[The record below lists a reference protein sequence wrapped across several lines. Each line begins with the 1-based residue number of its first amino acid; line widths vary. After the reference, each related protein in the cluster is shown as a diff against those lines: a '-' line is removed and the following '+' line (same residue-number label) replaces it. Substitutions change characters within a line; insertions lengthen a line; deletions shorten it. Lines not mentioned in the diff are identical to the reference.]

1 MDYIVVLE
9 RLIVGVIV
17 GGIVGY
23 EREFK
28 NSPAGFRTH
37 ILVCLGATII
47 SLITEYDTQKVMTIA
62 QNPMYSGLIKVDIAR
77 LGAQVISGVGFLGA
91 GTILRD
97 KGSVRGLTTAATLWT
112 VACLGLAVGRGLFAL
127 SLTGAFVVFI
137 ILSLFKKAD
146 KVIQKD
152 RKWRRRFK
160 RKEKEDEV
168 DECNNITKENEV
180 DADDNITEEKGNGE
194 VITLYEKEN

>member
-17 GGIVGY
+17 GGLVGY

-37 ILVCLGATII
+37 MLVCLGATII
-47 SLITEYDTQKVMTIA
+47 SLIAEYDLQKIMIIA
-62 QNPMYSGLIKVDIAR
+62 QNPMYAEVLKVDTAR

-112 VACLGLAVGRGLFAL
+112 VACLGLAVGRGLYAL
-127 SLTGAFVVFI
+127 SLTAALIIFI

-152 RKWRRRFK
+152 TKWKIGFRK
-160 RKEKEDEV
+160 KEKEDEV
-168 DECNNITKENEV
+168 DE
-180 DADDNITEEKGNGE
+180 DYNITEGKNIED
-194 VITLYEKEN
+194 VITLYEKVNEPISRE

>member
-17 GGIVGY
+17 GGLVGY

-47 SLITEYDTQKVMTIA
+47 SLITEYDIQKMMIIA
-62 QNPMYSGLIKVDIAR
+62 QNPMYAEVIKVDIAR

-97 KGSVRGLTTAATLWT
+97 KGSVRGLTTAATLWI
-112 VACLGLAVGRGLFAL
+112 VACLGLAVGRGLYAL
-127 SLTGAFVVFI
+127 SLTAALIIFI

-152 RKWRRRFK
+152 TKWRIGF
-160 RKEKEDEV
+160 RKKE
-168 DECNNITKENEV
+168 KENEV
-180 DADDNITEEKGNGE
+180 DEDYNITEGKNSED
-194 VITLYEKEN
+194 VITLYEKVNEPISRE

>member
-9 RLIVGVIV
+9 RLIVGVII
-17 GGIVGY
+17 GGLVGY

-47 SLITEYDTQKVMTIA
+47 SLIAEYDLQKIMIIA
-62 QNPMYSGLIKVDIAR
+62 QNPMYAEVLKVDTAR

-97 KGSVRGLTTAATLWT
+97 KGSVRGLTTAATLWI
-112 VACLGLAVGRGLFAL
+112 VACLGLAVGRGLYAL
-127 SLTGAFVVFI
+127 SLTSAVIIFI

-146 KVIQKD
+146 RVIQKET
-152 RKWRRRFK
+152 KWRIRFRK
-160 RKEKEDEV
+160 KEKEDEV
-168 DECNNITKENEV
+168 DE
-180 DADDNITEEKGNGE
+180 DYNITEGKNSED
-194 VITLYEKEN
+194 VITLYEKVNEGLSH

>member
-9 RLIVGVIV
+9 RLIVSVII
-17 GGIVGY
+17 GGLVGY

-47 SLITEYDTQKVMTIA
+47 SLITEYDIQKMMIIA
-62 QNPMYSGLIKVDIAR
+62 QNPAYSGFIKVDIAR

-127 SLTGAFVVFI
+127 ALTGAFIVFI
-137 ILSLFKKAD
+137 TLSLFKKAD
-146 KVIQKD
+146 KVIQKEK
-152 RKWRRRFK
+152 KWRIRFMK
-160 RKEKEDEV
+160 KEKEDEV
-168 DECNNITKENEV
+168 DE
-180 DADDNITEEKGNGE
+180 DYNITEGKNSED
-194 VITLYEKEN
+194 VITLYEKVNEPISRD

>member
-17 GGIVGY
+17 GGLVGY

-37 ILVCLGATII
+37 MLVCLGATII
-47 SLITEYDTQKVMTIA
+47 SLIAEYDLQKIMIIA
-62 QNPMYSGLIKVDIAR
+62 QNPMYAEVLKVDTSR

-112 VACLGLAVGRGLFAL
+112 VACLGLAVGRGLYAL
-127 SLTGAFVVFI
+127 SLTSALIIFI

-152 RKWRRRFK
+152 TKWKIGFRK
-160 RKEKEDEV
+160 KEKEDEV
-168 DECNNITKENEV
+168 DE
-180 DADDNITEEKGNGE
+180 DYNITEGKNSED
-194 VITLYEKEN
+194 VITLYEKVNEPISRE

>member
-1 MDYIVVLE
+1 MDYIVMLQ

-17 GGIVGY
+17 GGLVGY

-47 SLITEYDTQKVMTIA
+47 SLITEYDIQKMMVIA
-62 QNPMYSGLIKVDIAR
+62 QNPMYSGFIKVDIAR

-112 VACLGLAVGRGLFAL
+112 VACLGLAVGRGLYGL
-127 SLTGAFVVFI
+127 SLTGALIVFI

-146 KVIQKD
+146 KVIKKD
-152 RKWRRRFK
+152 IKWRKRFK
-160 RKEKEDEV
+160 REDDEEDKDDENILREKNSE
-168 DECNNITKENEV
+168 
-180 DADDNITEEKGNGE
+180 E
-194 VITLYEKEN
+194 VITLYEKVNEPISRD

>member
-1 MDYIVVLE
+1 MDYIVMLQ

-17 GGIVGY
+17 GGLVGY

-47 SLITEYDTQKVMTIA
+47 SLITEYDIQKMMVIA
-62 QNPMYSGLIKVDIAR
+62 QNPMYSGFIKVDIAR

-112 VACLGLAVGRGLFAL
+112 VACLGLAVGRGLYGL
-127 SLTGAFVVFI
+127 SLTGALIVFI

-146 KVIQKD
+146 RVIKKD
-152 RKWRRRFK
+152 IKWRKRFK
-160 RKEKEDEV
+160 REDDDEDKEDE
-168 DECNNITKENEV
+168 NIL
-180 DADDNITEEKGNGE
+180 EEKNSEE
-194 VITLYEKEN
+194 VITLYEKVNEPISRD

>member
-17 GGIVGY
+17 GGLVGY

-47 SLITEYDTQKVMTIA
+47 SLITEYDIQKMMIIA
-62 QNPMYSGLIKVDIAR
+62 QNPMHAEVIKVDIAR

-127 SLTGAFVVFI
+127 SLTGAFIVFI

-146 KVIQKD
+146 RVIQKD
-152 RKWRRRFK
+152 TKWRIRFMK
-160 RKEKEDEV
+160 KEKEDEV
-168 DECNNITKENEV
+168 DE
-180 DADDNITEEKGNGE
+180 DYNITEGKDSED
-194 VITLYEKEN
+194 VITLYEKANKPISRD

>member
-17 GGIVGY
+17 GGLVGY

-47 SLITEYDTQKVMTIA
+47 SLITEYDIQKMMIIA
-62 QNPMYSGLIKVDIAR
+62 QNPMYAEVIKVDIAR

-97 KGSVRGLTTAATLWT
+97 KGSVRGLTTAATLWI
-112 VACLGLAVGRGLFAL
+112 VACLGLAVGRGLYAL
-127 SLTGAFVVFI
+127 SLTAALIIFI

-146 KVIQKD
+146 RVIQKD
-152 RKWRRRFK
+152 TRWRIWFMK
-160 RKEKEDEV
+160 KEKEDEV
-168 DECNNITKENEV
+168 DGDYNIAEGKNSE
-180 DADDNITEEKGNGE
+180 D
-194 VITLYEKEN
+194 VITLYEKVNEPISRE

>member
-9 RLIVGVIV
+9 RLIVGVII
-17 GGIVGY
+17 GGLVGY

-47 SLITEYDTQKVMTIA
+47 SLIAEYDLQKIMIIA
-62 QNPMYSGLIKVDIAR
+62 QNPMYAEVLKVDTAR
-77 LGAQVISGVGFLGA
+77 LGAQVISSVGFLGA

-97 KGSVRGLTTAATLWT
+97 KGSVRGLTTAATLWI
-112 VACLGLAVGRGLFAL
+112 VACLGLAVGRGLYAL
-127 SLTGAFVVFI
+127 SLTSAVIIFI

-146 KVIQKD
+146 RVIQKET
-152 RKWRRRFK
+152 KWRIRFRK
-160 RKEKEDEV
+160 KEKEDEV
-168 DECNNITKENEV
+168 DE
-180 DADDNITEEKGNGE
+180 DYNITEGKNSED
-194 VITLYEKEN
+194 VITLYEKVNEPISRE

>member
-17 GGIVGY
+17 GGLVGY

-47 SLITEYDTQKVMTIA
+47 SLITEYDIQKMMIIA
-62 QNPMYSGLIKVDIAR
+62 QNPAYSGFIKVDIAR

-127 SLTGAFVVFI
+127 SLTGAFIVFI

-160 RKEKEDEV
+160 RKEKE
-168 DECNNITKENEV
+168 NEV
-180 DADDNITEEKGNGE
+180 DADDNITERKNSED
-194 VITLYEKEN
+194 VITLYEKVNEPISRD

>member
-17 GGIVGY
+17 GGLVGY

-47 SLITEYDTQKVMTIA
+47 SLITEYDIQKMMVIA
-62 QNPMYSGLIKVDIAR
+62 QNPMYAEVIKVDIAR

-91 GTILRD
+91 GTILRE
-97 KGSVRGLTTAATLWT
+97 KGSVRGLTTAATLWI
-112 VACLGLAVGRGLFAL
+112 VACLGLAVGRGLYAL
-127 SLTGAFVVFI
+127 SLTAAVIIFI

-146 KVIQKD
+146 RVIQKD
-152 RKWRRRFK
+152 TKWRIRFRK
-160 RKEKEDEV
+160 KEKEDEV
-168 DECNNITKENEV
+168 DE
-180 DADDNITEEKGNGE
+180 DYNITEGKNSED
-194 VITLYEKEN
+194 VITLYEKVNEPISRE

>member
-17 GGIVGY
+17 GGLVGY

-47 SLITEYDTQKVMTIA
+47 SLITEYDIEKMMIIA
-62 QNPMYSGLIKVDIAR
+62 QNPMYAEVIKVDIAR

-97 KGSVRGLTTAATLWT
+97 KGSVRGLTTAATLWI
-112 VACLGLAVGRGLFAL
+112 VACLGLAVGRGLYAL
-127 SLTGAFVVFI
+127 SLTAAVIIFI

-146 KVIQKD
+146 RVIQKD
-152 RKWRRRFK
+152 TKWRIRFRK
-160 RKEKEDEV
+160 KEKEDEV
-168 DECNNITKENEV
+168 DE
-180 DADDNITEEKGNGE
+180 DYNITEGKNSED
-194 VITLYEKEN
+194 VITLYEKVNEPISRE

>member
-9 RLIVGVIV
+9 RLIVGVII
-17 GGIVGY
+17 GGLVGY

-47 SLITEYDTQKVMTIA
+47 SLIAEYDLQKIMIIA
-62 QNPMYSGLIKVDIAR
+62 QNPMYAEVLKVDTAR

-97 KGSVRGLTTAATLWT
+97 KGSVRGLTTAATLWI
-112 VACLGLAVGRGLFAL
+112 VACLGLAVGRGLYAL
-127 SLTGAFVVFI
+127 SLTSAVIIFI

-146 KVIQKD
+146 RVIQKET
-152 RKWRRRFK
+152 KWRIRFRK
-160 RKEKEDEV
+160 KEKEDEV
-168 DECNNITKENEV
+168 YE
-180 DADDNITEEKGNGE
+180 DDNITEEKNSE
-194 VITLYEKEN
+194 DVITLYDRDNEPISRE

>member
-17 GGIVGY
+17 GGLVGY

-37 ILVCLGATII
+37 MLVCLGATII
-47 SLITEYDTQKVMTIA
+47 SLIAEYDIQKIMIIA
-62 QNPMYSGLIKVDIAR
+62 QNPMYAEVLKVDTSR

-112 VACLGLAVGRGLFAL
+112 VACLGLAVGRGLYAL
-127 SLTGAFVVFI
+127 SLTSALIIFI

-152 RKWRRRFK
+152 TKWKIGFRK
-160 RKEKEDEV
+160 KEKEEEV
-168 DECNNITKENEV
+168 DE
-180 DADDNITEEKGNGE
+180 DYNITEGKNSED
-194 VITLYEKEN
+194 VITLYEKVNEPISRE

>member
-17 GGIVGY
+17 GGLVGY

-47 SLITEYDTQKVMTIA
+47 SLITEYDIQKMMIIA
-62 QNPMYSGLIKVDIAR
+62 QNPMYSEVIKVDIAR

-97 KGSVRGLTTAATLWT
+97 KGSVRGLTTAATLWI
-112 VACLGLAVGRGLFAL
+112 VACLGLAVGRGLYAL
-127 SLTGAFVVFI
+127 SLTAAVIIFI

-152 RKWRRRFK
+152 TKWRIGFRK
-160 RKEKEDEV
+160 KEKEDGV
-168 DECNNITKENEV
+168 DE
-180 DADDNITEEKGNGE
+180 DYNITEGKNSED
-194 VITLYEKEN
+194 VITLYEKVNEPISRE

>member
-17 GGIVGY
+17 GGLVGY

-47 SLITEYDTQKVMTIA
+47 SLITEYDIQKMMIIA
-62 QNPMYSGLIKVDIAR
+62 QNPMYAEVIKVDIAR

-112 VACLGLAVGRGLFAL
+112 VACLGLAVGRGLYAL
-127 SLTGAFVVFI
+127 SLTAALIIFI

-146 KVIQKD
+146 RVIQKD
-152 RKWRRRFK
+152 TRWRIWFMK
-160 RKEKEDEV
+160 KEKEDEV
-168 DECNNITKENEV
+168 DEDYNIAEGKNSE
-180 DADDNITEEKGNGE
+180 D
-194 VITLYEKEN
+194 VITLYEKVNEPISRE

>member
-17 GGIVGY
+17 GGLVGY

-47 SLITEYDTQKVMTIA
+47 SLIAEYDLQKIMIIA
-62 QNPMYSGLIKVDIAR
+62 QNPMYAEVLKVDTAR

-97 KGSVRGLTTAATLWT
+97 KGSVRGLTTAATLWI
-112 VACLGLAVGRGLFAL
+112 VACLGLAVGRGLYAL
-127 SLTGAFVVFI
+127 SLTAALIIFI

-152 RKWRRRFK
+152 TKWRIGFRK
-160 RKEKEDEV
+160 KEKEDEV
-168 DECNNITKENEV
+168 DE
-180 DADDNITEEKGNGE
+180 DYNITEGKNSED
-194 VITLYEKEN
+194 VITLYEKVNEPISRE

>member
-47 SLITEYDTQKVMTIA
+47 SLITEYDIQKVMTIA
-62 QNPMYSGLIKVDIAR
+62 QDPMYSELIKVDIGR

-112 VACLGLAVGRGLFAL
+112 VACLGLAVGKGLFAL
-127 SLTGAFVVFI
+127 SLTGALIVFI

-152 RKWRRRFK
+152 TKWRRRFK
-160 RKEKEDEV
+160 R
-168 DECNNITKENEV
+168 KENEV
-180 DADDNITEEKGNGE
+180 DADDNITEEKSNEE
-194 VITLYEKEN
+194 VITLYEKGD

>member
-9 RLIVGVIV
+9 RLVVGVIV
-17 GGIVGY
+17 GGLVGY

-37 ILVCLGATII
+37 MLVCLGATII
-47 SLITEYDTQKVMTIA
+47 SLIAEYDLQKIMIIA
-62 QNPMYSGLIKVDIAR
+62 QNPMYAEVLKVDTAR

-91 GTILRD
+91 GTILRE

-112 VACLGLAVGRGLFAL
+112 VACLGLAVGRGLYAL
-127 SLTGAFVVFI
+127 SLTAALIIFI

-146 KVIQKD
+146 RVIQKD
-152 RKWRRRFK
+152 TKWRKWFTK
-160 RKEKEDEV
+160 KEKEDEV
-168 DECNNITKENEV
+168 YE
-180 DADDNITEEKGNGE
+180 DDNITEEKNSE
-194 VITLYEKEN
+194 DVITLYDRDNEPISRE

>member
-9 RLIVGVIV
+9 RLIVGVII
-17 GGIVGY
+17 GGLVGY

-47 SLITEYDTQKVMTIA
+47 SLIAEYDLQKIMIIA
-62 QNPMYSGLIKVDIAR
+62 QNPMYAEVIKVDIAR

-91 GTILRD
+91 GTILRE
-97 KGSVRGLTTAATLWT
+97 KGSVRGLTTAATLWI
-112 VACLGLAVGRGLFAL
+112 VACLGLAVGRGLYAL
-127 SLTGAFVVFI
+127 SLTAAVIIFI

-146 KVIQKD
+146 RVIQKD
-152 RKWRRRFK
+152 TKWRIRFRK
-160 RKEKEDEV
+160 KEKEDEV
-168 DECNNITKENEV
+168 DE
-180 DADDNITEEKGNGE
+180 DYNITEGKNSED
-194 VITLYEKEN
+194 VITLYEKVNEPISRE